1 MDLRF
6 PLSAFGFPYMTTRFL
21 LWIDAVGGYLVCLG
35 EEVCLGQPVDGAAV
49 GRAAADVPILG
60 DLSSR
65 HARIGRDGE
74 GYWIAPVRAVRLDGR
89 ELSGPAALSD
99 GNRIELG
106 DRVRLAF
113 RRPHPLSITARLDF
127 LSPHR
132 TAPSSDAVLLMGET
146 CLLGP
151 SPNCHV
157 VCRNWPRDVLLQRQG
172 EKLSCRVAGDYEID
186 GRACRGRGDL
196 DWNSRIVGEGFSLS
210 LEPLATG

>member
-1 MDLRF
+1 
-6 PLSAFGFPYMTTRFL
+6 MTTRFL

-35 EEVCLGQPVDGAAV
+35 EEVCLGQPIAGAAV
-49 GRAAADVPILG
+49 DVPILG

-65 HARIGRDGE
+65 HAEIGRDEE
-74 GYWIAPVRAVRLDGR
+74 GYWIAPLREVRLDGR
-89 ELSGPAALSD
+89 PLLGPTALSD

-106 DRVRLAF
+106 ERVRLAF

-132 TAPSSDAVLLMGET
+132 TAPSTDAVLLMGET

-151 SPNCHV
+151 APNCHV

-172 EKLSCRVAGDYEID
+172 EKLSCRVAGDFEID
-186 GRACRGRGDL
+186 GRTCRGRGDL
-196 DWNSRIVGEGFSLS
+196 DENSRIVGEGFSLS
-210 LEPLATG
+210 LEPLASG